1 MKTGNVEK
9 LLDDLYDDLHDKEE
23 YLIHMKNSKQAY

>member
-9 LLDDLYDDLHDKEE
+9 LLDDLYDDLYDKEE
-23 YLIHMKNSKQAY
+23 YLIHMKNLKQAY